1 MIDSQLYFFKLIYFN
16 WRLITLQ
23 YCSGFFHTLT
33 WVSHRCTCVPHPEP
47 SSHLPTHP
55 IPQGH
60 PSAPALSTL
69 SHASNMDQWSASHMI
84 IYTFLLY
91 LSVPKYS
98 FPTILLLTFQTSFLL
113 ETFFMML
120 ISHNLYSKS
129 SFCNFKLHAV
139 LGLYIYLLFHGT
151 WTQPQL
157 RLGLEPT
164 DWDLNLPAPQIMGFK
179 CTLFLF
185 FFFFLIKKIHLMS
198 GLTEARVLLSY
209 HRNTWIW
216 KKQKMKSEFVSIGYL
231 WEIQLSLQGSPASLR
246 IEGHIFNNQKKNG
259 EGRRPP
265 SSTLFSRC
273 QSLCH

>member
-16 WRLITLQ
+16 WRLITWQ
-23 YCSGFFHTLT
+23 YCSVFLPYIDMEQPQVHMC
-33 WVSHRCTCVPHPEP
+33 S

-69 SHASNMDQWSASHMI
+69 SHASNLDQWSASHMI
-84 IYTFLLY
+84 IYMFLLY

-98 FPTILLLTFQTSFLL
+98 FPTILLLTFQTSLL
-113 ETFFMML
+113 PETFFMML

-139 LGLYIYLLFHGT
+139 LGLYIYLSFHGT

-164 DWDLNLPAPQIMGFK
+164 DWDLNLPSPQIMGFK

-185 FFFFLIKKIHLMS
+185 FFLIKKMHLMS
-198 GLTEARVLLSY
+198 GLIESLGSFVLSQEQL
-209 HRNTWIW
+209 NT
-216 KKQKMKSEFVSIGYL
+216 KQS
-231 WEIQLSLQGSPASLR
+231 
-246 IEGHIFNNQKKNG
+246 
-259 EGRRPP
+259 RR
-265 SSTLFSRC
+265 
-273 QSLCH
+273 